1 MPPSSRPERRR
12 KRRNTKQQRTT
23 SIVQAVL
30 QDPRDATKMLDAD
43 LDAGGDPAIW
53 EGILD
58 AAEAALYLRGVK
70 DLAGLEFVRRH
81 LRRRV
86 ELG

>member
-1 MPPSSRPERRR
+1 MPPSSRPDRRR
-12 KRRNTKQQRTT
+12 ARRSTREQRTT

-30 QDPRDATKMLDAD
+30 QDPRDATKMLDDD
-43 LDAGGDPAIW
+43 LRAGGDPAVW

-58 AAEAALYLRGVK
+58 AAQAALYMRGVK
-70 DLAGLEFVRRH
+70 DLTGLEFVRRH